1 MHLYRKYI
9 IGFIVLIMLI
19 STAYMFWPRGGVLAQ
34 GETIIRKDAADK
46 DDLPKSFRRFDN
58 LKASGSAQYS
68 ANNLNYMKNTLQQ
81 KNVVLVDLRQ
91 EAHGFVN
98 GVPISWYGANNW
110 ANIGKNTDEVL
121 EAENEALTEIAGK
134 QEVSIHKDFKKD
146 KETGALISN
155 KSEIVKISEVCSE
168 EQLAQ
173 SLGMRYFRLVV
184 TDHRRPLDNDV
195 DLFISFI
202 KNLSTDTWLH
212 FHCEA
217 GHGRTTTFLAMYDM
231 MSNAKND
238 TLEEIIERQF
248 KVGGINLF
256 ELHKQDWR
264 TPYDQER
271 IAFIKEFY
279 AYCRQNND
287 NYATSWSSWLA
298 KKK

>member
-9 IGFIVLIMLI
+9 IGLIVLIMLI
-19 STAYMFWPRGGVLAQ
+19 STAYIFWAREGILAQ
-34 GETIIRKDAADK
+34 GEMIIRKDAANK
-46 DDLPKSFRRFDN
+46 NDLPKSFRKLDY

-68 ANNLNYMKNTLQQ
+68 VNALKYMKDNLAQE
-81 KNVVLVDLRQ
+81 KIVLVDLRQ

-98 GVPISWYGANNW
+98 GIPVSWYGANNW

-121 EAENEALTEIAGK
+121 ETENQALTEIAGN

-146 KETGALISN
+146 KETGALLSN
-155 KSEIVKISEVCSE
+155 KSEIVKISEVLSE

-202 KNLSTDTWLH
+202 KNLSPDTWLH

-248 KVGGINLF
+248 KAGGINLF